1 MHQSDPIPEKPGL
14 KAGRVFYV
22 CALLPLLSHAQTAIA
37 QTAIAPSAIAPSAI
51 IIKMDRPLLFAYG
64 TWDKRAR
71 VEDGAALLDAEG
83 ITPKGGAG
91 VNLDSILDLH
101 AQAEDS
107 PALRLRVGPRNTLKT
122 LKLTLNDTQG
132 HSGTW
137 QFPVSAVP
145 GGFVVVTP
153 TDGAPFAKPNES
165 GKTGPPDLSH
175 IMQWQLLGDWG
186 GDGPVDVQVSAI
198 RAAVPDAS
206 ITQARQASARKDVDV
221 RAQAAKDR
229 QATRAKYGKVTA
241 LSPAVEAVYAA
252 APDVLALQIHT
263 GRIMPAHLSAYVPH
277 PGDIQK
283 KGDNATLLVRGGQEV
298 GTLIGQKHDGLDTPE
313 GFADD
318 PLLTAEADDPANY
331 TIRSTDDLA
340 YAAGIRPLSVHR
352 KSKPDDWQQPKRA
365 NLTWRHV
372 VYLSLPKPLTPGRT
386 YTVTME
392 NINVR
397 TSDVTLAFDPAKV
410 WSESVHVNQVGFRP
424 DDPRKRAFL
433 SLWTGDGGVYE
444 FAPGLTFRLVTEATG
459 KSVYAGRVGKAW
471 AADKPEKMH
480 TTRNFNGT
488 AVAPLDFSDFHT
500 PGRYRLVVDGVGCSY
515 PFEIGPD
522 VWKKAFQVQMK
533 GFYNQRSGIA
543 LGPPYTNL
551 VRPADFHPGVPDT
564 VSITQSS
571 YSILDG
577 GDPQKDLAKGD
588 TGEPVPEAWGGYHD
602 AGDWNPR
609 RITHMRTT
617 TFWQLQ
623 LLELFP
629 AYFKALP
636 LHIPRDSPVPDLLNE
651 CRFELSLFHRLQRP
665 GGGVR
670 FGIET
675 NGDPRDGEVSWKQ
688 SMPAYV
694 YAPDVQ
700 SSYLYAAVAA
710 RMARVLTA
718 YSPAEAKSYHVSAL
732 KAMLWAEADRAKRQA
747 SRTWAKLPAEVTDD
761 RNLAAI
767 EVYTLTHDRHWHGV
781 FLEDTPLKVVPV
793 TPFYGSLQRRD
804 AAFSYALLP
813 ADLADP
819 IVKKAAIH
827 SLLADAD
834 GALAYQQNNAW
845 GIASDDPGKPQ
856 FLGFY
861 STPHGAV
868 SLLRAYHLTHD
879 AKYLAG
885 ALQACLF
892 PAGANPGN
900 MVYTSGVG
908 ANPVRHPLNLD
919 SRLTGQ
925 AAPAGL
931 TVYGNVDLARWGD
944 QSWITWPITYY
955 FGALSEPN
963 PLDWPTSEAYFDV
976 FFMPALNEFTMDQT
990 MGPNAYVWGYLAAR
1004 R

>member
-1 MHQSDPIPEKPGL
+1 MRYAALPICL
-14 KAGRVFYV
+14 AA
-22 CALLPLLSHAQTAIA
+22 CALLPHAAHAQTP
-37 QTAIAPSAIAPSAI
+37 TAPLAVIV
-51 IIKMDRPLLFAYG
+51 KMDRPLLFAYG
-64 TWDKRAR
+64 TWDKKAH
-71 VEDGAALLDAEG
+71 VENGAALLDADG
-83 ITPKGGAG
+83 MTPKGGAG
-91 VNLDSILDLH
+91 VNLEPVLDLH
-101 AQAEDS
+101 AEADDS

-122 LKLTLNDTQG
+122 LKLMLNDTQG

-137 QFPVSAVP
+137 QFALSAAP

-153 TDGAPFAKPNES
+153 ADGAPFAKPNEN

-186 GDGPVDVQVSAI
+186 GDGPVDVQVGAI
-198 RAAVPDAS
+198 LAVAPDAA
-206 ITQARQASARKDVDV
+206 ITQARQALARMDADA

-229 QATRAKYGKVTA
+229 QAARAKYGKVSA
-241 LSPAVEAVYAA
+241 LSPVVEAVYAA
-252 APDVLALQIHT
+252 APDVLALQVHT
-263 GRIMPAHLSAYVPH
+263 GKITPAHLSAYVPR
-277 PGDIQK
+277 PGDVQK
-283 KGDNATLLVRGGQEV
+283 KGDNAVLLVRGGSEV
-298 GTLIGQKHDGLDTPE
+298 GYLIGPKHDGLDTPE
-313 GFADD
+313 GFVGD

-331 TIRSTDDLA
+331 AVRSADDPA
-340 YAAGIRPLSVHR
+340 YAEAVRPLAVHR

-365 NLTWRHV
+365 GLTWRHV
-372 VYLSLPKPLTPGRT
+372 VYLSLPRPLTPGRT
-386 YTVTME
+386 YTVTIG
-392 NINVR
+392 NVNVR
-397 TSDVTLAFDPAKV
+397 TPAATLNFDPAKA
-410 WSESVHVNQVGFRP
+410 WSEAVHVNQVGFRP

-433 SLWTGDGGVYE
+433 SLWMGDGGGYD
-444 FAPGLTFRLVTEATG
+444 FAPGLGFHLVAEATG
-459 KSVYAGRVGKAW
+459 KSVYTGRVGEAW
-471 AADKPEKMH
+471 ASDKPEKMH

-488 AVAPLDFSDFHT
+488 SVAPLDFSDFHT

-522 VWKKAFQVQMK
+522 AWAKAFQVQIK

-543 LGPPYTNL
+543 LGPPYTSFI
-551 VRPADFHPGVPDT
+551 RPADFHPGVPDT
-564 VSITQSS
+564 VPVTQST

-588 TGEPVPEAWGGYHD
+588 TGRPVPEAWGGYHD

-629 AYFKALP
+629 AYFKTLP
-636 LHIPRDSPVPDLLNE
+636 LQIPKDTPAPDLLNE
-651 CRFELSLFHRLQRP
+651 CRFELSLFHRLQKP
-665 GGGVR
+665 DGGVP

-675 NGDPRDGEVSWKQ
+675 NGDPIDGEVSWKQ

-710 RMARVLTA
+710 RMARVLA
-718 YSPAEAKSYHVSAL
+718 PYSPAEAKTYRASAL
-732 KAMLWAEADRAKRQA
+732 KAIAWAEADRVKRQ
-747 SRTWAKLPAEVTDD
+747 SSGTWAKLPAEVTDD
-761 RNLAAI
+761 RNLAAVA
-767 EVYTLTHDRHWHGV
+767 VYTLTHDKHWHDV
-781 FLEDTPLKVVPV
+781 FLEDTPLKTVPAP
-793 TPFYGSLQRRD
+793 PFYGSLERRD
-804 AAFSYALLP
+804 AAFAYALLP
-813 ADLADP
+813 ATLADP
-819 IVKKAAIH
+819 ALKKAALTA
-827 SLLADAD
+827 LLADAD

-868 SLLRAYHLTHD
+868 SLLRAYHLTHN

-885 ALQACLF
+885 AVQACLF
-892 PAGANPGN
+892 PAGANPAN
-900 MVYTSGVG
+900 LVYTSGVG

-925 AAPAGL
+925 PAPAGL
-931 TVYGNVDLARWGD
+931 TVYGNVDLTRWGD
-944 QSWITWPITYY
+944 QNWITWPITYY
-955 FGALSEPN
+955 FGALSDPN
-963 PLDWPTSEAYFDV
+963 PLQWPTSEAYFDV
-976 FFMPALNEFTMDQT
+976 FFMPGLDEFTMDQT

-1004 R
+1004 K